1 MSVAASL
8 FHYINLRE
16 INMIDLSKL
25 KTGDKVNIVTKGGR
39 TLSGWH
45 VYDAKCGYFTKLK
58 ESMAEGFMYSEGIVS
73 VKVVED

>member
-16 INMIDLSKL
+16 IKMIDLSKL
-25 KTGDKVNIVTKGGR
+25 KTGYKVNIVTKGGR
-39 TLSGWH
+39 TLSGWY
-45 VYDAKCGYFTKLK
+45 VYNAKCGYFTKLK
-58 ESMAEGFMYSEGIVS
+58 GSMLQGFMYSESITS